1 MTSRLYALASGGAV
15 LVTALAT
22 LVTPGERRTQN
33 VPATV
38 PQAVD
43 RSGAVVDLGVQADRL
58 KAKLAEVPRYQEP
71 ARNAFHFGEDRPR
84 ALPGPD
90 IVPPSVNALPPAATT
105 PSKPPYAL
113 AGMAATSEDGVV
125 VRTAIVSSLRGV
137 SLVKEG
143 DLLDGAYRVV
153 SVADETIILEST
165 ADGTQTTIGLSH
177 ADEPR

>member
-1 MTSRLYALASGGAV
+1 V

-22 LVTPGERRTQN
+22 LVTPGERTPN
-33 VPATV
+33 VPAAV

-43 RSGAVVDLGVQADRL
+43 RSGTVVDLGVQANRL

-71 ARNAFHFGEDRPR
+71 ARNAFHFGERQRRVPD
-84 ALPGPD
+84 PD
-90 IVPPSVNALPPAATT
+90 ILPPAVNIAPPAVTA
-105 PSKPPYAL
+105 PPRPPYAL
-113 AGMAATSEDGVV
+113 AGMAATTENGAVT
-125 VRTAIVSSLRGV
+125 RTAIVSSLRGV

-153 SVADETIILEST
+153 SIAEETVTIEST